1 MQPKARKIAS
11 SMDDSILIAVL
22 MGGPGSER
30 EVSLNSGRA
39 VLSALR
45 GEGLSVI
52 GVDAV
57 DAKPELP
64 EGTDLVFNV
73 IHGTFGED
81 GQLQEYLES
90 IGIPY
95 TGAGPESSRLAFDK
109 IASKNRFTKSGIPTP
124 DFEVFDV
131 GGGSEVPSMAYPY
144 VVKPSREGSSVGVH
158 IVRNPEERK
167 VALADAAQFSSEVLV
182 EQFVEGKELTVGIV
196 GEEIFP
202 VVHIVPR
209 EGFYDMRNKYPWMGG
224 KGATDYYCPADLDAK
239 TTKIVQEVAMEAHR
253 ALGIEVYS
261 RVDVLLD
268 SLSNPYILEANTIP
282 GMTAS
287 SLLPKGAA
295 AAEPGYGFGALCHRI
310 GELSLS
316 LRSSDAPS

>member
-1 MQPKARKIAS
+1 
-11 SMDDSILIAVL
+11 MDDSILIAVL

-45 GEGLSVI
+45 GEGLNAI

-57 DAKPELP
+57 DNRPELP
-64 EGTDLVFNV
+64 EGTGLVFNV

-81 GQLQEYLES
+81 GLLQDYLES

-109 IASKNRFTKSGIPTP
+109 IASKNLFKRSGIATP
-124 DFEVFDV
+124 DFEVIDV
-131 GGGSEVPSMAYPY
+131 HGGSEVPRMSYPY
-144 VVKPSREGSSVGVH
+144 VIKPPREGSSVGVH

-167 VALADAAQFSSEVLV
+167 VALADAAQFGSEILV

-196 GEEIFP
+196 GNEIFP
-202 VVHIVPR
+202 VVHIVPKA
-209 EGFYDMRNKYPWMGG
+209 GFYDMSNKYPWMGSE
-224 KGATDYYCPADLDAK
+224 GATDYFCPADLDAK
-239 TTKIVQEVAMEAHR
+239 TTKIVQDVAMRAHQV
-253 ALGIEVYS
+253 LGIEVYS
-261 RVDVLLD
+261 RVDILLD

-295 AAEPGYGFGALCHRI
+295 EAKPSYEFGALCRRI

-316 LRSSDAPS
+316 LRA

>member
-1 MQPKARKIAS
+1 
-11 SMDDSILIAVL
+11 

-45 GEGLSVI
+45 GEGLRAV

-57 DAKPELP
+57 NTEPVFP

-81 GQLQEYLES
+81 GVLQEYLES
-90 IGIPY
+90 IGIAY
-95 TGAGPESSRLAFDK
+95 TGAGSESSRLAFDK
-109 IASKNRFTKSGIPTP
+109 IASKACFKKSGIPTP
-124 DFEVFDV
+124 DYEVIDV
-131 GGGSEVPSMAYPY
+131 RGGLEVPRMTYPY
-144 VVKPSREGSSVGVH
+144 VVKPPREGSSVGVH
-158 IVRNPEERK
+158 IVRNPDDRRR
-167 VALADAAQFSSEVLV
+167 ALEDAASFGSEVLV

-196 GEEIFP
+196 GGETFP

-209 EGFYDMRNKYPWMGG
+209 SGFYDMSNKYPWMGSE
-224 KGATDYYCPADLDAK
+224 GATDYFCPADLDAK
-239 TTKIVQEVAMEAHR
+239 TTRIVQEVAMEAHQ

-295 AAEPGYGFGALCHRI
+295 AATPGYEFGALCRRI

-316 LRSSDAPS
+316 LRA

>member
-1 MQPKARKIAS
+1 
-11 SMDDSILIAVL
+11 MDDSVLIAVL

-39 VLSALR
+39 VLAALQE
-45 GEGLSVI
+45 EGLSAV
-52 GVDAV
+52 GVDVV
-57 DAKPELP
+57 DTAPVLP
-64 EGTDLVFNV
+64 EDTGLAFNV

-81 GQLQEYLES
+81 GALQGYLE
-90 IGIPY
+90 GLGVPY
-95 TGAGPESSRLAFDK
+95 TGAGLKSSELAFDK
-109 IASKNRFTKSGIPTP
+109 VASKARFIEAGIPTP
-124 DFEVFDV
+124 AFEIL
-131 GGGSEVPSMAYPY
+131 GHSGERTLPLMGLPY
-144 VVKPSREGSSVGVH
+144 VVKPPREGSSVGVH
-158 IVRNPEERK
+158 IVHTPEEAE
-167 VALADAAQFSSEVLV
+167 VGLEDAARFGDEILI

-202 VVHIVPR
+202 IVHIVPR
-209 EGFYDMRNKYPWMGG
+209 EGFYDMSNKYPWMGG
-224 KGATDYYCPADLDAK
+224 EGGTDYHCPADLDAK
-239 TTKIVQEVAMEAHR
+239 TTKMIQEVAMEAHR

-295 AAEPGYGFGALCHRI
+295 AAEPGYGFGALCRRI

-316 LRSSDAPS
+316 LRSTDAPS